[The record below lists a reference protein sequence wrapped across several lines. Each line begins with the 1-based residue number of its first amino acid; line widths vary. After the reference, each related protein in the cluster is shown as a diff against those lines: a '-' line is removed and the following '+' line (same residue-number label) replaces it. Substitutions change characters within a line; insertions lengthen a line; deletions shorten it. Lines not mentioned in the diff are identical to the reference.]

1 MRSATTMPADTTRA
15 VDEFLRALDH
25 PFKSEI
31 ETMRK
36 IILGAHP
43 TVSEGTKWNAPSFRT
58 TEYFATHELRVKGC
72 VGVILHLGAKVR
84 ATAVTGVPIGS
95 AIRS

>member
-58 TEYFATHELRVKGC
+58 TEYFATHEPSCQRLRWC
-72 VGVILHLGAKVR
+72 HPALGSEGAR
-84 ATAVTGVPIGS
+84 NRSNRGAHRIG
-95 AIRS
+95 A